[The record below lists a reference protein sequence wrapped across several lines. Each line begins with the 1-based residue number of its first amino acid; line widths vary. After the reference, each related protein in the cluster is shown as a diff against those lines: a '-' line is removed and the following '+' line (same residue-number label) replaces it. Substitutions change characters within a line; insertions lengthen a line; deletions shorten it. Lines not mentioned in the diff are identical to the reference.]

1 MLTLGRPWIE
11 NYPRLSKVIPD
22 LWDERWNVL
31 KSPKTSPVVST
42 QPSRLRWLGRLRSCT
57 DIVEIQ
63 PFCSFHAACARYC
76 VCDAQVLLALAA
88 TAGLSFSLASEEPKD
103 DGRSAPWSA
112 DALCCLPQ
120 FTLRG
125 QRAQQEEGN
134 KPTGWWGVDK
144 LSWVGDDER
153 GADEIAEGE
162 IEGTDGS
169 S

>member
-1 MLTLGRPWIE
+1 MCEI
-11 NYPRLSKVIPD
+11 
-22 LWDERWNVL
+22 
-31 KSPKTSPVVST
+31 
-42 QPSRLRWLGRLRSCT
+42 LRVW
-57 DIVEIQ
+57 
-63 PFCSFHAACARYC
+63 
-76 VCDAQVLLALAA
+76 DAQVLLALAA

-103 DGRSAPWSA
+103 DRRSAPWSG
-112 DALCCLPQ
+112 DALCCLLQ

-134 KPTGWWGVDK
+134 KPKGWWGVDK